1 MHTSRD
7 SLVFT
12 LRGDA
17 IERLPSCPGIYR
29 FYSAD
34 DTLLYVGKSIDIR
47 SRVSTHFGTAE
58 TTRQR
63 RMLAAVTRI
72 DAFPCAGEVGALLR
86 ENAAIK
92 REIPL
97 YNRRQRRHRSLWTLT
112 LHEDK
117 DGWLRP
123 LARDTRELP
132 VAGDDTYGLFHSQ
145 AQALEALRQSA
156 RERSL
161 CLRVL
166 GLEPGR
172 GACFAHQLRR
182 CRGACNGL
190 ETPAAHNARL
200 LEALSRRRLRAW
212 PFDGPI
218 LLRERAPH
226 AEAPQPRDDWHL
238 VQEWRYLG
246 SFATRGRAR
255 RALLRG
261 SAAGDS
267 AAKRDT
273 EGSIPDRDAYAILL
287 RALLRP
293 DIQLFTVSGAPLE
306 RPTEATESAA

>member
-1 MHTSRD
+1 MRSTRVTP
-7 SLVFT
+7 VFT

-17 IERLPSCPGIYR
+17 IERLPACPGVYR
-29 FYSAD
+29 FYSED

-58 TTRQR
+58 TARQR

-72 DAFPCAGEVGALLR
+72 DASPCAGEVGALLR

-97 YNRRQRRHRSLWTLT
+97 YNRRQRRHRSLWTLA
-112 LHEDK
+112 LHEDR

-123 LARDTRELP
+123 LARDSRDLP
-132 VAGDDTYGLFHSQ
+132 LAGDDTYGLFHSQ

-156 RERSL
+156 RERAL

-172 GACFAHQLRR
+172 GACFAHQLKR
-182 CRGACNGL
+182 CRGACNGM

-200 LEALSRRRLRAW
+200 LAALSRRRLRAW

-218 LLRERAPH
+218 LLRERAPR
-226 AEAPQPRDDWHL
+226 AKAPQPRDDWHL

-246 SFATRGRAR
+246 SFATRGSAR
-255 RALLRG
+255 RVLLRG

-267 AAKRDT
+267 ADTRDKD
-273 EGSIPDRDAYAILL
+273 GAIPDRDAYAILL

-293 DIQLFTVSGAPLE
+293 DIHLFNVSGDALE
-306 RPTEATESAA
+306 RPAVATDSAA